1 MASYGINGSI
11 SCETI
16 SSKEATYFLKVF
28 TPESPKPNVKLSL
41 SVTGATIMNSQINPL
56 RLRQFWTIV
65 ESSQASTLVRLDDVS
80 LAESLLRQL
89 RSYQI
94 LDAHESQLVSEY
106 IQAKLP
112 LIRDLASQR
121 MPALNY

>member
-1 MASYGINGSI
+1 MKQFI
-11 SCETI
+11 
-16 SSKEATYFLKVF
+16 
-28 TPESPKPNVKLSL
+28 
-41 SVTGATIMNSQINPL
+41 SVTGATIMTSQINPL
-56 RLRQFWTIV
+56 RLRQFWNIV
-65 ESSQASTLVRLDDVS
+65 ESSQASMLVRLDDVS
-80 LAESLLRQL
+80 LVDSLLCQF

-121 MPALNY
+121 MPAFNY

>member
-1 MASYGINGSI
+1 M
-11 SCETI
+11 T
-16 SSKEATYFLKVF
+16 
-28 TPESPKPNVKLSL
+28 
-41 SVTGATIMNSQINPL
+41 SQINPL

-80 LAESLLRQL
+80 LAESLLRQF

-94 LDAHESQLVSEY
+94 LDAHELQLVSEY

-112 LIRDLASQR
+112 LIRDIASQR
-121 MPALNY
+121 MPALSY